1 MINRPQGSLD
11 LGVEMGKQLMRR
23 ERHVKTPYVLVM
35 DGDHTYDPSDIKRM
49 LPHTYF
55 KR

>member
-1 MINRPQGSLD
+1 MGGNRVAVD
-11 LGVEMGKQLMRR
+11 GKRGACQNA
-23 ERHVKTPYVLVM
+23 PYVY